1 MTAPPSTRSTGGRR
15 WRLVRAH
22 PDAVPYSVR
31 RFMQRGR
38 YRRMRKSK
46 SAAMRWATAA
56 VVVLLAALAGWV
68 TYGTSFLGVR
78 DIRVTGVDILSGS
91 EVSQAARV
99 KLGTP
104 LARVDLSAVR
114 QRVAGLVPVD
124 RVTVHRDWPHTI
136 VVDVTERTAV
146 AVVPQGK
153 KFVLVDR
160 SGVAFHTIASRPP
173 GNPVVAVK
181 ALPDAKAAVQV
192 LAALTPELKHE
203 LASVTVDGP
212 ARIRLKLTGGREVV
226 WGDSADSGQKAKV
239 ATALLARGDGKVYDV
254 SAPDVVTIR

>member
-31 RFMQRGR
+31 RFMQRAHQ
-38 YRRMRKSK
+38 RRMR
-46 SAAMRWATAA
+46 AA
-56 VVVLLAALAGWV
+56 VPWAAVAVVAVLAALAGWV

-78 DIRVTGVDILSGS
+78 DIRVTGVHILSGS
-91 EVSQAARV
+91 QVSQATQVR
-99 KLGTP
+99 LGTP

-114 QRVAGLVPVD
+114 RRVAALVPVD
-124 RVTVHRDWPHTI
+124 HVTVHRDWPHGI
-136 VVDVTERTAV
+136 VVAVTERTAV
-146 AVVPQGK
+146 AAVPQGK

-160 SGVAFHTIASRPP
+160 SGVAFHTVASHPSGVP
-173 GNPVVAVK
+173 LVTLK
-181 ALPDAKAAVQV
+181 ALPDAAAAVQV
-192 LAALTPELKHE
+192 LDALTPELRRE

-212 ARIRLKLTGGREVV
+212 ARIRLKLADDREVV
-226 WGDSADSGQKAKV
+226 WGDAANSGLKAKV
-239 ATALLARGDGKVYDV
+239 ATALLDRQDGKVYDV

>member
-31 RFMQRGR
+31 RFRK
-38 YRRMRKSK
+38 RRMGR
-46 SAAMRWATAA
+46 SAATPWVTAA
-56 VVVLLAALAGWV
+56 VVALLAALAGWV

-78 DIRVTGVDILSGS
+78 DIRVTGVDILSAS
-91 EVSQAARV
+91 EVSHAARV
-99 KLGTP
+99 KPGTP

-114 QRVAGLVPVD
+114 QRVARLVPVD
-124 RVTVHRDWPHTI
+124 RVTVHRDWPHSI

-146 AVVPQGK
+146 AAVPQGK

-160 SGVAFHTIASRPP
+160 SGVAFHTVAARPS
-173 GNPVVAVK
+173 GIPVVALK

-192 LAALTPELKHE
+192 LAALTPQLKRE

-212 ARIRLKLTGGREVV
+212 ARIRLKLTGDREVV
-226 WGDSADSGQKAKV
+226 WGDAADSGQKARV
-239 ATALLARGDGKVYDV
+239 ATALLARDDGKVFDV